1 MSVGADLLRV
11 PTLLSLSRVPLG
23 VAFFAV
29 VDRPAAALG
38 VIALSAATD
47 VLDGWA
53 ARRMKQ
59 VTVTGTIVDPL
70 TDKWFVA
77 CVIGAL
83 VARDRLPPLGVVL
96 LLTRELAE
104 LPLAIREMRR
114 KQEHLR
120 YVDKPIAL
128 RAGKV
133 ATVLQFAAI
142 GTAALGATVA
152 RDALLVATAFAG
164 AVAGV
169 AYWRR
174 TLIVEAPKTTDLP
187 DHLPSAPPFPR

>member
-1 MSVGADLLRV
+1 MSVAADLVRV

-23 VAFFAV
+23 VAFFGV
-29 VDRPAAALG
+29 VDRPAAALA
-38 VIALSAATD
+38 VIALSASTD
-47 VLDGWA
+47 VLDGWI
-53 ARRMKQ
+53 ARRTRQ

-83 VARDRLPPLGVVL
+83 VARDRLPPLGVLL

-104 LPLAIREMRR
+104 LPLAIREWRR
-114 KQEHLR
+114 KKEHLR
-120 YVDKPIAL
+120 YVDKPMAL

-133 ATVLQFAAI
+133 ATGLQFAAI
-142 GTAALGATVA
+142 GAAVLGATVA
-152 RDALLVATAFAG
+152 RDALLVST
-164 AVAGV
+164 AVAGALAGL

-174 TLIVEAPKTTDLP
+174 TLIVEAPELP
-187 DHLPSAPPFPR
+187 DDLHGAPPLAR